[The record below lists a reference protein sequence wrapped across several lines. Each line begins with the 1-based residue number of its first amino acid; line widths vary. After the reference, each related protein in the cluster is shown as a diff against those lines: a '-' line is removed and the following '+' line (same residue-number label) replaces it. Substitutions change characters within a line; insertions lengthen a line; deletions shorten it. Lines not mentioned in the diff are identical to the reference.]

1 MDVIRRR
8 ASPRNGVVAG
18 SVWESRMKSDEV
30 KGGIKVF
37 NGEEVSEVVGGG
49 GSDNGHNI
57 YRRLKRNQNGG
68 VAGKRKTWNER
79 SPFQM
84 RKTRS
89 ELKKLSN
96 ESCKELTVS
105 VDSIEKNPTQIRKT
119 RSETHRVSDDSCK
132 ELGVFDDVN
141 EKSPIELRKTK
152 SDSYSVL
159 AEPSKELQISTVKTM
174 SRSVSNVSQV
184 NSPQRLG
191 VDDDGIDADGEDE
204 GEDEEDDM
212 EIEVEKKSYD
222 VKEVNIAEE
231 KPISI
236 SQQKL
241 KEVEEGE
248 EGEEEEEEEEKKVY
262 QIPENPIPISENV
275 NEKSSPVID
284 RPVIDLPKPKKV
296 LNEEKRVHQI
306 HQKPKRIFSKVNKQP
321 SPVSITPLIDPSLR
335 KPPPISEVFD
345 RSPERTPN
353 NLQNLVDLVM
363 WRDVSKSAFVF
374 GVGTFYLL
382 SSSFT
387 KDLNFSLISAISYM
401 GLVYLAAIFCYKS
414 ILCRGATDMDDSNE
428 EYIVGEQEAIWVLKF
443 ILPYL
448 NEFLLKLRSIFSG
461 DPATTMKLAVLL
473 FVLARCGSSITVW
486 KMAKLGFF
494 AVFTVPKV
502 CSSYSNQLT
511 AYGKFWIGRF
521 RDAWNSCTHK
531 KAVAAAVF
539 TLVWNF
545 SSVVARVW
553 AVFMLVVAVRYY
565 QQSLLSEDWGVERE
579 DSGWREGGECGEQRQ
594 EHDGPTTI
602 VKEKK
607 GC

>member
-8 ASPRNGVVAG
+8 NAARNGVVAG

-30 KGGIKVF
+30 KGGIRVF
-37 NGEEVSEVVGGG
+37 NGEEISEVGGG
-49 GSDNGHNI
+49 GVGGDKGLNV

-68 VAGKRKTWNER
+68 VTGKRKTWNER

-89 ELKKLSN
+89 DLKR
-96 ESCKELTVS
+96 LT
-105 VDSIEKNPTQIRKT
+105 
-119 RSETHRVSDDSCK
+119 DDSCK
-132 ELGVFDDVN
+132 ELSVSAESIEKSPTPIRKTKSETLRVSHSDESCKELGVSVDAT
-141 EKSPIELRKTK
+141 EKSPIQLRK
-152 SDSYSVL
+152 SRSESHRVPV
-159 AEPSKELQISTVKTM
+159 EPPKELQIRKEKIISP
-174 SRSVSNVSQV
+174 SVSNVSQV
-184 NSPQRLG
+184 NSPRRLG
-191 VDDDGIDADGEDE
+191 VDDDGVDADGEDE
-204 GEDEEDDM
+204 GEDEEYDM

-222 VKEVNIAEE
+222 VMEVNIAEE
-231 KPISI
+231 KPITI
-236 SQQKL
+236 PEQKL
-241 KEVEEGE
+241 KEVL
-248 EGEEEEEEEEKKVY
+248 EEEEEKEVY
-262 QIPENPIPISENV
+262 QIPEKPIPISENV
-275 NEKSSPVID
+275 NEKPSPVID
-284 RPVIDLPKPKKV
+284 RTVMDLTKPKKV
-296 LNEEKRVHQI
+296 LNEEKKVHQI
-306 HQKPKRIFSKVNKQP
+306 HQKPKRIFSKVIKQQ
-321 SPVSITPLIDPSLR
+321 SPVSSPPLIDPSLR
-335 KPPPISEVFD
+335 KPPPISGVFD
-345 RSPERTPN
+345 RSPETTPN

-374 GVGTFYLL
+374 GAGTFFLL

-387 KDLNFSLISAISYM
+387 KDLNFSLISTISYV
-401 GLVYLAAIFCYKS
+401 GLVYLAAIFFYKS

-428 EYIVGEQEAIWVLKF
+428 EYIVGEQEAIWVLKL

-473 FVLARCGSSITVW
+473 FVLARCGSSITIW

-511 AYGKFWIGRF
+511 AYGRFWIGRF
-521 RDAWNSCTHK
+521 RDAWDACTHK
-531 KAVAAAVF
+531 KAVSAAVF

-553 AVFMLVVAVRYY
+553 AVFILVVAVRYY
-565 QQSLLSEDWGVERE
+565 QQSLLSEDWGVEGEERE
-579 DSGWREGGECGEQRQ
+579 DSGWRDQR
-594 EHDGPTTI
+594 EENDGPTI
-602 VKEKK
+602 VKDKK